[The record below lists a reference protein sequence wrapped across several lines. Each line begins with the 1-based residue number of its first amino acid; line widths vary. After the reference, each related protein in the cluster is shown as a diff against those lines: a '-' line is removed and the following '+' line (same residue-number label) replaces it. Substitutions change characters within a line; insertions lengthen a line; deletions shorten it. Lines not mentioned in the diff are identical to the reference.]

1 MYHLIVRRKLLRAFD
16 AINRGEYAGIVA
28 QFAPRHRHVMHGAH
42 ALGGERHSLAR
53 TAQWYAR
60 LQRLLPDLRFTVH
73 SVVVAG
79 WPWDTHASVGWT
91 DTFTLPDG
99 SRGSNQGVHEF
110 TLRWGR
116 VHALS
121 VHCDTARLQG
131 LLPAHVRQRPGRG
144 RCPAHRRRRRAGQ
157 PRHRHPTRL
166 NLQKAPP

>member
-1 MYHLIVRRKLLRAFD
+1 MYHLIVRSKLRRAFA
-16 AINRGEYAGIVA
+16 AINRGDYSAIVA

-79 WPWDTHASVGWT
+79 WPWNTRAAVGWT
-91 DTFTLPDG
+91 DEFTLPDG

-116 VHALS
+116 VHALAG
-121 VHCDTARLQG
+121 HGDTARLQAYCLRMCASG
-131 LLPAHVRQRPGRG
+131 LAE
-144 RCPAHRRRRRAGQ
+144 AA
-157 PRHRHPTRL
+157 
-166 NLQKAPP
+166 APPIVEDAEPVSHGTTTQPA

>member
-91 DTFTLPDG
+91 DGFTLPDG

-121 VHCDTARLQG
+121 VHCDTARLQAYCQRMCASG
-131 LLPAHVRQRPGRG
+131 LAE
-144 RCPAHRRRRRAGQ
+144 AA
-157 PRHRHPTRL
+157 
-166 NLQKAPP
+166 APPIVEDAEPVSHGTTTQPA

>member
-1 MYHLIVRRKLLRAFD
+1 MYHLIVRRKLLRAFE

-73 SVVVAG
+73 SVLVAG
-79 WPWDTHASVGWT
+79 WPWDTRAAVGWT
-91 DTFTLPDG
+91 DEFTLPDG

-116 VHALS
+116 VHALA
-121 VHCDTARLQG
+121 VHCDTARLQAYCLRMCASG
-131 LLPAHVRQRPGRG
+131 LTEA
-144 RCPAHRRRRRAGQ
+144 A
-157 PRHRHPTRL
+157 
-166 NLQKAPP
+166 APPIVEDAAQPA